1 MERTHYC
8 GTLRRTHIGLQA
20 TVCGWVLTCRDMGGV
35 IFVDVRDREG
45 VVQTVFDQ
53 AVADP
58 ASFALAERLKN
69 QSVVQITGEV
79 RLSYVHLFEPYSFDD
94 GQEAKYSC
102 VLLIPKSDKA
112 TVAKLKAAYE
122 AAVEK
127 GKATKWKGKVPKG
140 LAIPLRDGDD
150 DPTYEGEEFEG
161 HWILRASS
169 RNKPGVVERHDP
181 HVAIEDSTRV
191 YSGCYARVS
200 LNMFPYDAAGNKG
213 VSAGLNNVQ
222 FLRDGE
228 SLGGRSRAAD
238 DFALADDE
246 GEDFDELLGF

>member
-1 MERTHYC
+1 MSY
-8 GTLRRTHIGLQA
+8 
-20 TVCGWVLTCRDMGGV
+20 
-35 IFVDVRDREG
+35 
-45 VVQTVFDQ
+45 FD
-53 AVADP
+53 DNE
-58 ASFALAERLKN
+58 ERLTGIPRRIERRIDHTTKGN
-69 QSVVQITGEV
+69 DMTTNDPTKVITGEV

-140 LAIPLRDGDD
+140 RAIPLRDGDD

-238 DFALADDE
+238 DFDALDDDE